1 MFSEIKCSCTVISS
15 SKIQYGGAELLSH
28 LGLLAAPRTAAHQAP
43 LPNNF
48 PGKNSGVGCHFLLQG
63 IFPTQRSN

>member
-43 LPNNF
+43 LS
-48 PGKNSGVGCHFLLQG
+48 K
-63 IFPTQRSN
+63 